1 VTAPIEQNA
10 GASAVCGVRPRAG
23 IAVITGASSGIGL
36 ELTILAAHAGYNLV
50 IAAEDL
56 RIHEVADDLRRLG
69 TIVSALQVDLSPK
82 DGVETLLSFI
92 TKQDQVVELLI
103 ANAGT
108 DLGGVFLE
116 QDIAK
121 TSAMIDL
128 NVKGTVALIYAV
140 ARGMT
145 HRKSGKILITT
156 SIVSVMPGP
165 YHAVYCASKAFLYSF
180 AHALRRELQQTGVS
194 VTCLMPGV
202 TDTAIYARAGMLA
215 TYVGGAKKSDPA
227 KVARLGFEAMIS
239 GKEQV
244 VPGLLNKALI
254 SLAAISP
261 LSVLTS
267 LHAIATRPRPKE

>member
-1 VTAPIEQNA
+1 VSPPTEQNA
-10 GASAVCGVRPRAG
+10 GALECRGLRRLG

-36 ELTILAAHAGYNLV
+36 ELAILAARAGYNLV
-50 IAAEDL
+50 IAAEDPG
-56 RIHEVADDLRRLG
+56 IHEVADDLRRLG
-69 TIVSALQVDLSPK
+69 VTVNALQVDLSSGE
-82 DGVETLLSFI
+82 GVETLLSFI
-92 TKQDQVVELLI
+92 TKQEQVVELLI

-108 DLGGVFLE
+108 DLGGAFLE

-145 HRKSGKILITT
+145 HRKSGKILITA

-165 YHAVYCASKAFLYSF
+165 YHSVYCASKAFLYSF
-180 AHALRRELQQTGVS
+180 AHALRRELQQSGVS

-202 TDTAIYARAGMLA
+202 TDTAIYKRAGMLS
-215 TYVGGAKKSDPA
+215 TYVGRAKKSDPA
-227 KVARLGFEAMIS
+227 KVARVGFDAMIS
-239 GKEQV
+239 GKAQV
-244 VPGLLNKALI
+244 VPGLLNKALT
-254 SLAAISP
+254 SFAAISP

-267 LHAIATRPRPKE
+267 LHAIATRPRTKK